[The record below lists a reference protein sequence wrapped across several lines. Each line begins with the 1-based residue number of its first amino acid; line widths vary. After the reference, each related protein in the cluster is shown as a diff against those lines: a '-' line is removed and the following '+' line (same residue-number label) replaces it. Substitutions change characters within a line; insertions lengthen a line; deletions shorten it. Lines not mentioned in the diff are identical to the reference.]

1 MEKQELVITDLQF
14 EDAGL
19 YECRGYN
26 GKKTFSIREEEKDLI
41 VF

>member
-19 YECRGYN
+19 YECRGHN
-26 GKKTFSIREEEKDLI
+26 GRKKKKKTSKF
-41 VF
+41 